1 MANRN
6 LELGGSHEQPG
17 PVVALGRRRARRA
30 GPAIALVVSVCVHGA
45 FAALVGGGFM
55 VFGARE
61 PKGAPSIEVDV
72 LETVAMAADTPTSPV
87 ESNEASSPAQVSP
100 RTRARPSPVVPSA
113 NRRAEPPPSP
123 PIAPPSRE
131 VDSQPSAV
139 PMRFSTPVR
148 FSMTAG
154 TIAGR
159 GIPITNNREGSAVV
173 TGRATGPGGGSS
185 SGADSESGEIFAE
198 DRISVPAR
206 LLSSASVPY
215 PAAARHA
222 EVEADVQVQL
232 VVGVD
237 GRVDEARVVKPCG
250 YGLDEAALAGVR
262 NFRFSPALRD
272 GRPVRVRMRWPVQFR
287 LR

>member
-1 MANRN
+1 
-6 LELGGSHEQPG
+6 
-17 PVVALGRRRARRA
+17 
-30 GPAIALVVSVCVHGA
+30 
-45 FAALVGGGFM
+45 M

-72 LETVAMAADTPTSPV
+72 LETVALAADIPTAPTIGNQV
-87 ESNEASSPAQVSP
+87 TSPAQASP
-100 RTRARPSPVVPSA
+100 RARARSTPVPSA
-113 NRRAEPPPSP
+113 NRRPEPSP
-123 PIAPPSRE
+123 APPTAQASPE
-131 VDSQPSAV
+131 VESQPSAA
-139 PMRFSTPVR
+139 PVR
-148 FSMTAG
+148 FSMSAG

-159 GIPITNNREGSAVV
+159 GIPVRNSREGGASVAGLVI
-173 TGRATGPGGGSS
+173 GPGGPSR
-185 SGADSESGEIFAE
+185 SGTDGGSGEIFGE

-215 PAAARHA
+215 PAAARQA

-237 GRVDEARVVKPCG
+237 GFVEDARVVRPCG

>member
-1 MANRN
+1 MANQN
-6 LELGGSHEQPG
+6 LELVGSHEQPG
-17 PVVALGRRRARRA
+17 TVVALVRRRARRA
-30 GPAIALVVSVCVHGA
+30 GPAIALVVSVCAHAA
-45 FAALVGGGFM
+45 FAALVSGGFM

-72 LETVAMAADTPTSPV
+72 LETAAMAANTPTSPV
-87 ESNEASSPAQVSP
+87 EGNEAASPAPASP
-100 RTRARPSPVVPSA
+100 RTRPRSTPVVPSA
-113 NRRAEPPPSP
+113 NRRTEPSASP
-123 PIAPPSRE
+123 PIAPSSPE
-131 VDSQPSAV
+131 VDSQLSA
-139 PMRFSTPVR
+139 TPVR

-159 GIPITNNREGSAVV
+159 GIPVTNSREGGAPVA
-173 TGRATGPGGGSS
+173 GRATEPGGGSS
-185 SGADSESGEIFAE
+185 SGADSGSSEIFGE

-206 LLSSASVPY
+206 LLSGASVPY
-215 PAAARHA
+215 PAAARQA

-237 GRVDEARVVKPCG
+237 GRVDEARVVRPCG